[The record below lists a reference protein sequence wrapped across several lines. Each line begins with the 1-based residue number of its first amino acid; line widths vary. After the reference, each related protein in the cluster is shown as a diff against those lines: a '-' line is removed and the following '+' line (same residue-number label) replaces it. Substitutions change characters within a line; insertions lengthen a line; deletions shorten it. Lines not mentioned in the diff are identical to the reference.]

1 MQVGYILYEDKVIKV
16 RVLEDQPSYKV
27 VETENNELLCIPVE
41 SGTVIWPTKED
52 CIRNEQNPLHWR
64 PM

>member
-1 MQVGYILYEDKVIKV
+1 MIGWIKYEDKVIKV

-41 SGTVIWPTKED
+41 SGTIIWSTEED
-52 CIRNEQNPLHWR
+52 CRRYEQNPLHWR